1 VSTSA
6 SSKDLTTGRRHIRTG
21 SVHVTELIGRQ
32 SRPFDLASELGLDA
46 DEPIDTG
53 ALDSLL
59 EAEYQPSS
67 HRRPPSKG
75 AQVAK
80 IAGLG
85 VASIVLCASIA
96 VGSMITHHRRD
107 GSADTARPAMDIS
120 GEQALLPDL
129 LNEAVPSAGLT
140 GTPALAGAP
149 SVATGMIDNPGPPRP
164 HSTLAGPPDP
174 SAAPPGAE
182 AAVSKTQ
189 LVERFYPLA
198 STAPDRAFGLLDSRL
213 LGTDLNRFVQSWSS
227 VRDVQVLDV
236 HEEGD
241 DVLAVVRLRLLDG
254 SYLSL
259 HQLLGVADTLPRR
272 ITGAQI
278 LSAQRN

>member
-1 VSTSA
+1 VFTSA
-6 SSKDLTTGRRHIRTG
+6 SSKGLATGRRHIRTG
-21 SVHVTELIGRQ
+21 SVHVTHL
-32 SRPFDLASELGLDA
+32 LASEFGLEADA
-46 DEPIDTG
+46 DEPFDAG
-53 ALDSLL
+53 VLDSLL

-75 AQVAK
+75 AQLAK

-85 VASIVLCASIA
+85 LASIALCASIA

-107 GSADTARPAMDIS
+107 AAGTAPAMDIS

-140 GTPALAGAP
+140 GTPTLAGAP
-149 SVATGMIDNPGPPRP
+149 TVATGTIDNPGPPRP
-164 HSTLAGPPDP
+164 PSAPARPPDP
-174 SAAPPGAE
+174 SAEPASAE

-189 LVERFYPLA
+189 LVERFYQLA
-198 STAPDRAFGLLDSRL
+198 SDAPDRAFGLLDSSL
-213 LGTDLNRFVQSWSS
+213 LGTDLNRFVHSWSG

-236 HEEGD
+236 HEQGD
-241 DVLAVVRLRLLDG
+241 DVLAVVRLRLPDG